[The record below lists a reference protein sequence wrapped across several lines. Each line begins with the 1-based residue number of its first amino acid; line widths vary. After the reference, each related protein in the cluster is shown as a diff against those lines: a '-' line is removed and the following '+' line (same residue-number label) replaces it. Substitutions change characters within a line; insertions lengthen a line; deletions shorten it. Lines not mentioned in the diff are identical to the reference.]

1 MTAKRKSLLL
11 IGILCLALCLC
22 FSACRDSEVTE
33 TTTQPDDVTAQM
45 TYSIAVQ
52 SEGGVALEG
61 LSVFIYADSNLT
73 DMVAVD
79 KTDAEGK
86 MSFTYTP
93 SDSYVAVLT
102 NVPEGY
108 VVEEAYEIKEEVT
121 TIILETQLVESDL
134 STAVYKLGG
143 VMGDFTFTAADG
155 AEYKLSELL
164 EHKKAVVL
172 NFWFMACNPCK
183 QEFPYLQE
191 AYEEYSDD
199 VMVLAMNP
207 IDTDNAEVPAFAE
220 KLGITF
226 PIGVCDSNW
235 ANAMRLMSYPTTVVI
250 DRFGTVALLHVGSI
264 PNAQVFKDVFAF
276 FTADDYV
283 QTVVNSVEDLETTE
297 KPADA
302 VENPVDVG
310 GTLTFDLTLEPGQI
324 HYVNIYKV
332 TNVWLQ
338 VDNSDIYVE
347 YGDKTYT
354 ASGGSVGLLI
364 SAPSTYEPAYVGFG
378 NSGDTTHAFTVN
390 MSPLAGSID
399 NPYKFTLGEFTAKVA
414 ANNEVGIYYSYTVPE
429 DGYLTLECLSVSPS
443 NVDYDFFIQNLN
455 TNAFRNLGSD
465 GGNNSESGNPSLT
478 VAVNKGDGLRIS
490 IGTLPDDTHIY
501 PAGTF
506 KMLASFTAGE
516 VEDVVVLGKIDYA
529 VTVTDENRD
538 PVAGVKVN
546 LSGTLGGKT
555 TMVTD
560 ENGVASMKLTEDVY
574 TGSLV
579 LPVGY
584 TVNTTQFEVTPESP
598 FASLK
603 LDTVQVQEKADYVV
617 RVIDAS
623 GNPVPGTI
631 IAIGTSFGITDE
643 DGVYTVNLPVD
654 SYTAV
659 IGAPAGYVAEAVSV
673 PFPEGSQTLA
683 ITLQK
688 AGGNSGT
695 TDPQPTQPQVTQP
708 GETQPGDTTPQITIP
723 GMTIPGATQPGATT
737 PQATV
742 PGATIPGA
750 TIPGATLPEETEDET
765 TAPVVTTPTTAAYT
779 VKVTDHTGMPVT
791 NIMVAFLKNG
801 VPVSITTVNNKGVAT
816 VVLDKDQYTV
826 SLTSSSG
833 AALTYD
839 AASAVLSVNKPSVTV
854 KVATATNTSTYNNEA
869 YWGGFYTLSSG
880 STIID
885 FTNNNNYQAEEG
897 YWMFVYY
904 PSMSGEYTVTAGENV
919 EAAYFG
925 SINFLNK
932 SKDSNNAD
940 RSFTVTSKDGEFANN
955 NQPSYVFGFKPQNG
969 ATSAVITVVRTGDAP
984 AELPVNIYE
993 SAKTPTTFTMKE
1005 SGTLTYVDITKD
1017 VTIKKKA
1024 DGNYYITVGGKDKK
1038 LYVNLA
1044 MEAPYLTMSN
1054 MMGLSYS
1061 GSEWATGS
1069 MGTGLKGLLYEG
1081 DVAVAIEDF
1090 TTCMHTYIKATD
1102 INTGLYP
1109 LNDDL
1114 KYMFQQAGSYMRWW
1128 VKDHPNYL
1136 FGDVT
1141 VDPDSAWM
1149 FAVCYMS

>member
-33 TTTQPDDVTAQM
+33 TTTQPDNVTQQT
-45 TYSIAVQ
+45 TYSIAVK

-73 DMVAVD
+73 DMVAVG
-79 KTDAEGK
+79 KTDAEGN
-86 MSFTYTP
+86 MSFTHMP

-102 NVPEGY
+102 DVPEGY
-108 VVEEAYEIKEEVT
+108 VVEEAYELKEETT
-121 TIILETQLVESDL
+121 TIVLKTQLVESDL
-134 STAVYKLGG
+134 ANAVYKLGG

-164 EHKKAVVL
+164 QQKKAVVL

-207 IDTDNAEVPAFAE
+207 IDTENTEIPAFAE

-226 PIGVCDSNW
+226 PIGVCDPNW
-235 ANAMRLMSYPTTVVI
+235 SNAMRLMAYPTTVVI

-264 PNAQVFKDVFAF
+264 PNAQLFKDIFAF

-283 QTVVNSVEDLETTE
+283 QTVVENAEDLATTQ
-297 KPADA
+297 KPENA

-347 YGDKTYT
+347 YGDDTHT

-364 SAPSTYEPAYVGFG
+364 SAPSTFEPAYVGFG
-378 NSGDTTHAFTVN
+378 NSGDETHTFTVN

-399 NPYKFTLGEFTAKVA
+399 NPYKFTLGEFTAKIA
-414 ANNEVGIYYSYTVPE
+414 ANNEVGIYYNYTATE
-429 DGYLTLECLSVSPS
+429 DGYLTLECLGISPS
-443 NVDYDFFIQNLN
+443 YVDYDFFIQNLN
-455 TNAFRNLGSD
+455 TNAFRNLGAD
-465 GGNNSESGNPSLT
+465 GGNGESGNPSLT
-478 VAVNKGDGLRIS
+478 VAVNKGDALRIS
-490 IGTLPDDTHIY
+490 IGTLPNEENLY
-501 PAGTF
+501 PGGTLT
-506 KMLASFTAGE
+506 MLASFTAGE
-516 VEDVVVLGKIDYA
+516 VEDVVVLEKIDYA

-546 LSGTLGGKT
+546 LSGTLGGKAN
-555 TMVTD
+555 MVTD
-560 ENGVASMKLTEDVY
+560 ENGVAAMKLTEDVY
-574 TGSLV
+574 TGSVV

-584 TVNTTQFEVTPESP
+584 TVNTTQFELTAESP

-617 RVIDAS
+617 RVIDEA
-623 GNPVPGTI
+623 GKPVPGTI
-631 IAIGTSFGITDE
+631 VAIGTSFGITDE
-643 DGVYTVNLPVD
+643 NGVYTVNLPVD

-659 IGAPAGYVAEAVSV
+659 IGAPAGYVADAVSV
-673 PFPEGSQTLA
+673 PFPEGSKTLA
-683 ITLQK
+683 ITLRK
-688 AGGNSGT
+688 AGSGDSGT
-695 TDPQPTQPQVTQP
+695 TDPQPTVPQQTQP
-708 GETQPGDTTPQITIP
+708 GETQPGETTPQITIP
-723 GMTIPGATQPGATT
+723 GMTIPGATTPGATT
-737 PQATV
+737 PQVTV
-742 PGATIPGA
+742 PGV
-750 TIPGATLPEETEDET
+750 TIPGATLPQATEEET

-779 VKVTDHTGMPVT
+779 VKITDHTGMPMT
-791 NIMVAFLKNG
+791 NIMVVFSKNG
-801 VPVSITTVNNKGVAT
+801 VPVNITTVNSKGVAT
-816 VVLDKDQYTV
+816 AVLDKDQYTV
-826 SLTSSSG
+826 SLTSASG

-839 AASAVLSVNKPSVTV
+839 AASAVLSVSKPSVTI
-854 KVATATNTSTYNNEA
+854 KVAAAVNMSTYNNEA
-869 YWGGFYTLSSG
+869 YWGASYTLSAG
-880 STIID
+880 STIVD
-885 FTNNNNYQAEEG
+885 FTNNNNYQADEG
-897 YWMFVYY
+897 YWLFVYY
-904 PSMSGEYTVTAGENV
+904 PPMSGEYTVTVGDDCEG
-919 EAAYFG
+919 AYFG

-932 SKDSNNAD
+932 SKDTNNAD
-940 RSFTVTSKDGEFANN
+940 RSFSLITKDGEFANN
-955 NQPSYVFGFKPQNG
+955 NQPSYIFGFKPKNG
-969 ATSAVITVVRTGDAP
+969 ASSATITVARTGDAP
-984 AELPVNIYE
+984 AELPVNVYE
-993 SAKTPTTFTMKE
+993 PAKAPTVFTMKE
-1005 SGTLTYVDITKD
+1005 KGTLTYVDITKD
-1017 VTIKKKA
+1017 VKIKKKA

-1054 MMGLSYS
+1054 MMGLSHN

-1069 MGTGLKGLLYEG
+1069 MGTGLKGLVQEG

-1090 TTCMHTYIKATD
+1090 TQAMHTYIKATD
-1102 INTGLYP
+1102 LKTGLYP

-1114 KYMFQQAGSYMRWW
+1114 MYMFQQAGSYMRWW

-1149 FAVCYMS
+1149 FAVCYMN